1 MITKTL
7 SGIPMLDEPYGGV
20 FSNRSFLVTGA
31 KDTGK
36 TVMGLQ
42 FVQQGL
48 EQSDRCLYLSTMVAD
63 DLGILA
69 ESLGF
74 KLTAHIESEALTLL
88 EYESFM
94 HGSGAP
100 GLDMLPPEGFE
111 QLREIIHVNSIERV
125 VLDTVLPWVSVR
137 DPERMPQQVFSFTR
151 SLDRLGVTTLLT
163 LPKPVSTL
171 AFRLKKS
178 IEDVVPV
185 SVLLQPAG
193 PEGPSTFQVVKYLGE
208 QKLVDKMPYR
218 IKKGVGITAGTSSPD
233 ASERPA
239 AHPGSSAG
247 QEAVSN
253 RPRFSNIRFS
263 APSSTPVSSSPEASM
278 PESRPIED
286 HFEQPPVSPS
296 PTPTFVKRASEHDAG
311 SPAAAPDEPGSS
323 REKDEEKPTSAPA
336 PKEARLSSIWKPQS
350 ETATNRNPSG

>member
-7 SGIPMLDEPYGGV
+7 SGIPLLDDTYGGV

-31 KDTGK
+31 KGAGK

-42 FVQQGL
+42 FILEGL
-48 EQSDRCLYLSTMVAD
+48 EQDDRCVYLSTMVAD

-74 KLTAHIESEALTLL
+74 KLSSYVTSEALTLL

-94 HGSGAP
+94 SGSGSP

-111 QLREIIHVNSIERV
+111 QLRSIIHANSIERV

-151 SLDRLGVTTLLT
+151 SLDRLGVTTMLT

-178 IEDVVPV
+178 IEEVVPI
-185 SVLLQPAG
+185 SILLQPS
-193 PEGPSTFQVVKYLGE
+193 EGSEPSTFQVTKYLGE
-208 QKLVDKMPYR
+208 KKLGGKSPFK
-218 IKKGVGITAGTSSPD
+218 IQEEIGITEITSQDPHTPRSATPPRTAAKPREKQRPKFSAVPFD
-233 ASERPA
+233 RLPEKRPA
-239 AHPGSSAG
+239 PVHDTAPEERTTQASVEQPQHSKNSFVRQDPPENASYHPQTAA
-247 QEAVSN
+247 QEA
-253 RPRFSNIRFS
+253 
-263 APSSTPVSSSPEASM
+263 
-278 PESRPIED
+278 
-286 HFEQPPVSPS
+286 SPS
-296 PTPTFVKRASEHDAG
+296 QKEN
-311 SPAAAPDEPGSS
+311 
-323 REKDEEKPTSAPA
+323 EEKTSGAM
-336 PKEARLSSIWKPQS
+336 LSAVWKPQTEKGIQEDTS
-350 ETATNRNPSG
+350 R